1 MKRVITAALLYAL
14 HMWYCWPAEAQP
26 TVLSHPFKANTWH
39 TLDCYHDRQWNCSWE
54 LRRGDDANSFQPVEL
69 GTPLVKM
76 GRLPGDL
83 QIFLNETT
91 KGTYRCTCHLEG
103 EQSTEHRKIVY
114 LFSQGTWVGPI
125 ALGSAQLVMVPLI
138 SFLAGQ
144 RFGCIPDKVT
154 VTKDEPLVVSV
165 CYLPFLL
172 EAPSLKTVALV
183 EEASGNITIAL
194 LRNFSARF
202 VVDDPNPGAYH
213 FQVSTSVYGNI
224 ISASFNV
231 TIVGRYS
238 PAL

>member
-1 MKRVITAALLYAL
+1 MSPMLPVIMNYRYELLIKHTGQGVCVSVESCVCEMKRVITAALLYAL

-103 EQSTEHRKIVY
+103 EQRTEHRKIVY
-114 LFSQGTWVGPI
+114 LFSQGT
-125 ALGSAQLVMVPLI
+125 
-138 SFLAGQ
+138 
-144 RFGCIPDKVT
+144 
-154 VTKDEPLVVSV
+154 
-165 CYLPFLL
+165 
-172 EAPSLKTVALV
+172 
-183 EEASGNITIAL
+183 
-194 LRNFSARF
+194 
-202 VVDDPNPGAYH
+202 
-213 FQVSTSVYGNI
+213 
-224 ISASFNV
+224 
-231 TIVGRYS
+231 
-238 PAL
+238 